1 MAIIYQKEI
10 SITAKMNI
18 VKGILIILGL
28 ILSVATFL
36 LALTVILGG
45 LYLAI
50 GILLPVPEASF
61 GDLFYSHASLF
72 ISIYFAESTDNERI
86 LLQKSIR
93 RGSCYQRR

>member
-1 MAIIYQKEI
+1 MAIIYQKGI

-28 ILSVATFL
+28 ILSSAVFL
-36 LALTVILGG
+36 LALTAILGG

-61 GDLFYSHASLF
+61 GDLLLFACILVHIYIFY
-72 ISIYFAESTDNERI
+72 RI
-86 LLQKSIR
+86 HRQ
-93 RGSCYQRR
+93 